1 MSQVTV
7 TLPDGSS
14 RSVPTG
20 SPVRDVAEGISPRLA
35 QAALAG
41 VVDGKLVDLSYPLE
55 RDAAVR
61 IVTDRSPEALPLFR
75 HSTAHLLAAAV
86 TSLFPGTQCGIGPAT
101 DEGFFYDFVVERPF
115 VPEDLEAIE
124 RKMKELAAQD
134 LVYERQMWPRDEATA
149 FFEQRGEPLKMQ
161 LIEEKTAGQKEV
173 SVYTIKD
180 KDTFVDFCVGPHV
193 PTTGKLKAFK
203 LLTNSQ
209 AYWKGDARN
218 QPMQRVYGT
227 AFLSEK
233 DLKAH
238 LTQLEE
244 AKKRDHR
251 KLGRELGLFTFH
263 QWAPGAT
270 FWQDK
275 GTTLYNTLADYMR
288 GVLIPNGYVEVK
300 TPLVYNKALW
310 ERSGHWQHYRENMF
324 LIESENEQMGMK
336 AMNCPGHYLLYSSQA
351 HSYREL
357 PLRYHEQTP
366 LHRNEASGVLS
377 GLTRVRQFSQDDG
390 HCFVTQDQIGDEV
403 ERMLGLVRRVYGDF
417 GLEYTAKL
425 STRPTEFMGEI
436 ATWDSAEAQLKSAL
450 EKAGQVYTVNE
461 GDGAFYGPK
470 IDFDITDAIGR
481 KWQCATIQ
489 LDYNAPERF
498 ELEYIGADNTVH
510 RPVVIHRAIF
520 GSFERFI
527 AILIEHYTGAF
538 PLWLAPVQA
547 VMLPIADRHLPY
559 AASAQEQLRRAGLR
573 VDLDER
579 QEKIG
584 YKIREAQ
591 LQKVPYMLV
600 VGDREAETGTV
611 SVRERSGGD
620 KGASSIDAFVAS
632 ALDEIARKGQLSA
645 STSQLSA
652 AAAEN

>member
-1 MSQVTV
+1 
-7 TLPDGSS
+7 
-14 RSVPTG
+14 
-20 SPVRDVAEGISPRLA
+20 
-35 QAALAG
+35 
-41 VVDGKLVDLSYPLE
+41 
-55 RDAAVR
+55 
-61 IVTDRSPEALPLFR
+61 
-75 HSTAHLLAAAV
+75 
-86 TSLFPGTQCGIGPAT
+86 
-101 DEGFFYDFVVERPF
+101 
-115 VPEDLEAIE
+115 
-124 RKMKELAAQD
+124 
-134 LVYERQMWPRDEATA
+134 
-149 FFEQRGEPLKMQ
+149 
-161 LIEEKTAGQKEV
+161 
-173 SVYTIKD
+173 
-180 KDTFVDFCVGPHV
+180 
-193 PTTGKLKAFK
+193 
-203 LLTNSQ
+203 
-209 AYWKGDARN
+209 
-218 QPMQRVYGT
+218 
-227 AFLSEK
+227 
-233 DLKAH
+233 
-238 LTQLEE
+238 
-244 AKKRDHR
+244 
-251 KLGRELGLFTFH
+251 
-263 QWAPGAT
+263 
-270 FWQDK
+270 
-275 GTTLYNTLADYMR
+275 
-288 GVLIPNGYVEVK
+288 
-300 TPLVYNKALW
+300 
-310 ERSGHWQHYRENMF
+310 MF

-547 VMLPIADRHLPY
+547 VVLPIADRHLPY

-600 VGDREAETGTV
+600 VGDREVETSTV

-620 KGASSIDAFVAS
+620 KGASAIDAFVA
-632 ALDEIARKGQLSA
+632 AARDEVARKGQLAADS
-645 STSQLSA
+645 SQLSA
-652 AAAEN
+652 ETA